1 MLLKKNKFLLTVL
14 VGGKRQQ
21 NLCKEDPKKIEKLIL
36 AEVNDIL
43 KINTKPEFIKHYRWK
58 RGIPTYNMSMSDVID
73 EIRKFEN
80 ENSNFYIHG
89 NFHNG
94 VSVSDCILN
103 SKKLVEANF

>member
-1 MLLKKNKFLLTVL
+1 M

-73 EIRKFEN
+73 EIRKLKMKIPTFIFTVIFIME
-80 ENSNFYIHG
+80 Y
-89 NFHNG
+89 
-94 VSVSDCILN
+94 L
-103 SKKLVEANF
+103 